1 MTVGV
6 VTDSAA
12 ALPRELA
19 RELGV
24 VVVPMWVT
32 IGGCAYREDE
42 LSLEEVARTEEPIT
56 TSAPSPGLIRA
67 AIEEACGP
75 DGALVCTVARRLS
88 AVHDAA
94 RLAAEPFGERVRV
107 LDTGTAAGAEA
118 LVVVAAA
125 RAALA
130 GEPLDA
136 VEAAA
141 ARAAARVHL
150 LATLAH
156 LDRLARSGRVP
167 AVAAWAGRSIGLRPV
182 IELRGG
188 RIRPLRPGRSERAVI
203 ERLVAACLEGRRPAA
218 RLHVAAMHAL
228 AQAPAERLLELV
240 RERVE
245 PATALVAPFGPV
257 MVAHTGPDLFGLAWW
272 WEEAQAAEAES
283 VQRTA
288 SAMAGAA
295 APSKA

>member
-32 IGGCAYREDE
+32 IGGRAFREDE

-118 LVVVAAA
+118 RASRYSPLRTSQVGSGSSARFTRRLA
-125 RAALA
+125 RAAVSDDRI
-130 GEPLDA
+130 EPGKVVSTA
-136 VEAAA
+136 RNRMTSSSPGVSW
-141 ARAAARVHL
+141 RAAKSPADPVTASSGSQPTPAALGMSRNSSVWTRSSRAVHS
-150 LATLAH
+150 
-156 LDRLARSGRVP
+156 ARSR
-167 AVAAWAGRSIGLRPV
+167 
-182 IELRGG
+182 
-188 RIRPLRPGRSERAVI
+188 
-203 ERLVAACLEGRRPAA
+203 
-218 RLHVAAMHAL
+218 
-228 AQAPAERLLELV
+228 
-240 RERVE
+240 
-245 PATALVAPFGPV
+245 
-257 MVAHTGPDLFGLAWW
+257 
-272 WEEAQAAEAES
+272 
-283 VQRTA
+283 
-288 SAMAGAA
+288 
-295 APSKA
+295 